1 MPIVYTTPNGTLL
14 NNISS
19 SYSAPVSVS
28 LVSSVFGRNG
38 AVIGQSGDYTTTLVT
53 EGTNLYFTD
62 TRAQE
67 ALSGALMT
75 LSGQITTNTANI

>member
-19 SYSAPVSVS
+19 SYSSVPP
-28 LVSSVFGRNG
+28 LVTTVFGRNG
-38 AVIGQSGDYTTTLVT
+38 AVIGQSGDYTTTLVA

-62 TRAQE
+62 TRAQN
-67 ALSGALMT
+67 ALSGSLVT
-75 LSGQITTNTANI
+75 LSGQIATNTASI